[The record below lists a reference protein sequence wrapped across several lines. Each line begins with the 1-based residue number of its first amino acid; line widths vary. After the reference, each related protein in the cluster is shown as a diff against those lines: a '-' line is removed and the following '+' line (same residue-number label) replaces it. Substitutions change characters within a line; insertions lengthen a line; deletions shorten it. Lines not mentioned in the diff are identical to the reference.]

1 MTQIPVSHHA
11 GRHCASTG
19 LCNLVNFHGIEW
31 SESMCFGLGAGLGI
45 WYISFPSISPS
56 RMVHVRSLDI
66 EDRFFNRIGQPFAWE
81 QFKTPEESEQVLC
94 ARLELGV
101 PVILQTDIYHLPYYE
116 SNTHYPGHVITVW
129 GYDRDK
135 KVFFVTDTERKAVLQ
150 VPFKKMR
157 KARFSMDGLLNIQ
170 GNLYAPQ
177 RLSAPESM
185 PDIILQAI
193 KENSRV
199 MIEGY
204 NELSEMD
211 DIVGGLSAFEKWEEE
226 IRNWKDLEDW
236 RWAARFTYQTTER
249 RGTGGGAFRLMYADF
264 LNEAADYVP
273 EISSHGLPRQM
284 IEAGLAW
291 QDLSL
296 ALKKASNRS
305 VPDFTDASAR
315 LNRVKQLESAY
326 HKNVMALF
334 NDLR

>member
-1 MTQIPVSHHA
+1 
-11 GRHCASTG
+11 
-19 LCNLVNFHGIEW
+19 
-31 SESMCFGLGAGLGI
+31 MCFGLGAGLGI

-129 GYDRDK
+129 GYDRGK

-226 IRNWKDLEDW
+226 IRNWKD
-236 RWAARFTYQTTER
+236 RSSIMAKSPP
-249 RGTGGGAFRLMYADF
+249 
-264 LNEAADYVP
+264 LN
-273 EISSHGLPRQM
+273 
-284 IEAGLAW
+284 
-291 QDLSL
+291 
-296 ALKKASNRS
+296 
-305 VPDFTDASAR
+305 
-315 LNRVKQLESAY
+315 
-326 HKNVMALF
+326 
-334 NDLR
+334 

>member
-1 MTQIPVSHHA
+1 
-11 GRHCASTG
+11 
-19 LCNLVNFHGIEW
+19 
-31 SESMCFGLGAGLGI
+31 MCFGLGAGLGI

-284 IEAGLAW
+284 IEVGLAW

>member
-1 MTQIPVSHHA
+1 MTQIPISHHA

-19 LCNLVNFHGIEW
+19 LCNLANFHGIEW
-31 SESMCFGLGAGLGI
+31 SEPMCFGLGAGLGM
-45 WYISFPSISPS
+45 WYISFPGISPS

-66 EDRFFNRIGQPFAWE
+66 EDRFFTRIGQPFAWE

-94 ARLELGV
+94 TKLDLGA

-129 GYDRDK
+129 GYDKDRK
-135 KVFFVTDTERKAVLQ
+135 LFFVTDTERRTVLQ
-150 VPFKKMR
+150 VPFEKMR
-157 KARFSMDGLLNIQ
+157 KARFSMDDLLNIQ
-170 GNLYAPQ
+170 GNLFAPQ
-177 RLSAPESM
+177 SLPSPENM

-193 KENSRV
+193 RENSRV

-204 NELSEMD
+204 DELSEMD
-211 DIVGGLSAFEKWEEE
+211 DIVGGLGAFEKWEEE
-226 IRNWKDLEDW
+226 IQHWKAFEDW

-273 EISSHGLPRQM
+273 EISSHGLPQQM
-284 IEAGLAW
+284 REVGLAW
-291 QDLSL
+291 RELSM
-296 ALKKASNRS
+296 ALKKASDRS

-334 NDLR
+334 